1 MSNPRK
7 KCGEKAPCSI
17 EVLKFEAGMVE
28 QILGQLW
35 LLKKPREQVAWRVA
49 HAGVRLGLGLATHW
63 AYAGFGQ
70 RRSAQLGLGP

>member
-7 KCGEKAPCSI
+7 KCGENAPSLI

-35 LLKKPREQVAWRVA
+35 LLKKPREQVAWRVP
-49 HAGVRLGLGLATHW
+49 HAGVMFGLGLATHW
-63 AYAGFGQ
+63 ARAGFG
-70 RRSAQLGLGP
+70 RRGSAQLGLGP